1 MSKPKKTGT
10 VGEDMILFFMESTP
24 VYFVYEKLKR
34 EPAAGADRE
43 KVYITKR
50 NTYLKGISNYQS
62 VVEQKPALSLL
73 ISTSV
78 GNTCL
83 KCIVVGRKS
92 VLF

>member
-1 MSKPKKTGT
+1 MSKPKKKGT

-50 NTYLKGISNYQS
+50 NT
-62 VVEQKPALSLL
+62 
-73 ISTSV
+73 
-78 GNTCL
+78 
-83 KCIVVGRKS
+83 
-92 VLF
+92 